1 MSSTIEHSLFE
12 LIQAVGVF
20 QKHPHYLEGCGLF
33 TQTELKV
40 IDAVKPNNKIKMSEI
55 SKILGTTK
63 GGATQLVDR
72 LVDKKILTRNYN
84 KDDRRIVYIALTS
97 DGVKAH
103 KSYIECKSKIIG
115 SVCKRLVSKNN
126 DVEKKDCIKFMKTLT
141 SILKGTPKDK

>member
-1 MSSTIEHSLFE
+1 MSKDLEHSLFE

-40 IDAVKPNNKIKMSEI
+40 IDAVKPNDKIMMSEM

-72 LVDKKILTRNYN
+72 LVDKKILAREYDKN
-84 KDDRRIVYIALTS
+84 DRRIVYITFTP
-97 DGVKAH
+97 DGVRAH
-103 KSYIECKSKIIG
+103 RSYLECKSKIIG
-115 SVCKRLVSKNN
+115 SVCKKLISKNSN
-126 DVEKKDCIKFMKTLT
+126 KQKNECIKFMNNLAL
-141 SILKGTPKDK
+141 ILKTTTKQ